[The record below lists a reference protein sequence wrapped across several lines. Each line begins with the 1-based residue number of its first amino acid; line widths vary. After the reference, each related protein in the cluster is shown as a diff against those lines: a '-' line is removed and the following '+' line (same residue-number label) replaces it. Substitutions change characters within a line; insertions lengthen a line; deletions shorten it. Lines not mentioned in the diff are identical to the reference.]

1 MRKVA
6 VFWTEDKYY
15 DYGNDYERIISSITA
30 QEEISNDDFEILKRA
45 SYRKGFT
52 VIEQPTAPKEFIATT
67 IQDFLVEEHNAM
79 RKEDETKKKLAAAA
93 LKKKLEKDLKDK
105 TSKFE
110 LFEKLKKELGQE

>member
-1 MRKVA
+1 
-6 VFWTEDKYY
+6 
-15 DYGNDYERIISSITA
+15 
-30 QEEISNDDFEILKRA
+30 
-45 SYRKGFT
+45 
-52 VIEQPTAPKEFIATT
+52 
-67 IQDFLVEEHNAM
+67 M